1 MVYLNLQH
9 SGILVCLMHPQC
21 SKFRLD
27 QTGLMKP
34 IFHKTDSVAEQ
45 FTLETLY
52 KHRKAIS
59 IHSKSVQNEKAD
71 FQAHSI
77 LNTGWLPSFLFCQPI
92 IILFTRSCQ

>member
-1 MVYLNLQH
+1 
-9 SGILVCLMHPQC
+9 MHPQC

-71 FQAHSI
+71 FQAPSI
-77 LNTGWLPSFLFCQPI
+77 LNTGWLLPFLPTHHNLI
-92 IILFTRSCQ
+92 YKELSVK

>member
-9 SGILVCLMHPQC
+9 SGILVRLIHPQC

-27 QTGLMKP
+27 QTGLIKP

-45 FTLETLY
+45 LTLETLY

-71 FQAHSI
+71 FQAPSI
-77 LNTGWLPSFLFCQPI
+77 LNTGW
-92 IILFTRSCQ
+92 

>member
-1 MVYLNLQH
+1 
-9 SGILVCLMHPQC
+9 
-21 SKFRLD
+21 
-27 QTGLMKP
+27 MKP

-71 FQAHSI
+71 FQAPSI

-92 IILFTRSCQ
+92 IILLDRKSTRLNSSHMSESRMPSSA